1 MPSVFLGCSCFAVAE
16 RGFSPCTHSYVRHE
30 DFLRSWQGQ
39 LVPVHNL
46 AFRQRN
52 SDSNTDPREPTK
64 KKSLDKHGQVLKLT
78 NSDQP
83 TVRASELELRLL
95 VVTVQRLSVVFKH
108 YHSTPPQLSVTLVN
122 FLIDKNTVSRVTHF
136 HQKCPFCTIAV
147 PLNIS

>member
-1 MPSVFLGCSCFAVAE
+1 MHSLVRSS
-16 RGFSPCTHSYVRHE
+16 RGFSA
-30 DFLRSWQGQ
+30 FLAGTIGPGTQ
-39 LVPVHNL
+39 LGVPTTKL
-46 AFRQRN
+46 GLEYGPAR
-52 SDSNTDPREPTK
+52 TDE